1 MNIPF
6 IKSHGTGNDFILID
20 NRDKKLPL
28 HAPEKYE
35 KLCDRHYGIGA
46 DGLILIQ
53 QHDAYEFEM
62 VYYNSDGKIGS
73 MCGNG
78 GRCALAFT
86 RELGIWTGDTVSF
99 LAPDGPHIGA
109 LEADGEYRIQ
119 MKDVTEIS
127 RIDGGYFLDTGS
139 PHFILQV
146 EDLDRFDVFQQGKA
160 IRNNARFR
168 EKGTNVNFIQPLGEN
183 HVKVRT
189 YERGVENETQSCG
202 TGVTAVAISLSWKKQ
217 AVGQQH
223 WIVETLGGKLE
234 VRCIAESS
242 GHFHDVWLKGP
253 VEKVFQGS
261 VTF

>member
-1 MNIPF
+1 MNF
-6 IKSHGTGNDFILID
+6 NFTKSHGTGNDFILVD

-28 HAPEKYE
+28 HAPESYK

-53 QHDAYEFEM
+53 NHEAYEFEM

-86 RELGIWTGDTVSF
+86 RELGIWTGDSVTF

-109 LEADGEYRIQ
+109 LEADGEFRLL
-119 MKDVTEIS
+119 MKEVKEIS
-127 RIDGGYFLDTGS
+127 RIDGGIFLDTGS

-146 EDLDRFDVFQQGKA
+146 EDLDRFEVYQQGRA
-160 IRNNARFR
+160 IRYNARFK
-168 EKGTNVNFIQPLGEN
+168 EKGTNVNFIQPIEPN
-183 HVKVRT
+183 RVKVRT
-189 YERGVENETQSCG
+189 YERGVENETESCG
-202 TGVTAVAISLSWKKQ
+202 TGVTAVAIALSWKKEHT
-217 AVGQQH
+217 GPQH
-223 WIVETLGGKLE
+223 WKIDTLGGQLE
-234 VRCIAESS
+234 VHFIAESS

-253 VEKVFQGS
+253 VEVVFQGS
-261 VTF
+261 ISL